1 MAIKEAVL
9 SLNEITITAASP
21 DRASIEGTISLTEA
35 LPLEKVR
42 KMLEYDYPEK
52 GAEANVTAGT
62 DPLNYHFEIIGL
74 PRDTKDRTLKISLK
88 AGDTGFVTDSRLEI
102 RIPAMNDF
110 KVLSTERVEAD
121 DPYIDIY
128 FTEALADVSDNS
140 GLFTLEGVGRSYIQT
155 ENAHVK
161 VFYENPDDQ
170 PLTLKISGAVSSHD
184 GTRLGEDY
192 SKKFSST
199 EVRPAVE
206 IPVKGNILPNSK
218 ELILP
223 FKAVNLNA
231 VDIRV
236 IQIYE
241 DNVLMF
247 LQDNNFSGDN
257 SLRRCGRLVYKRRV
271 RLDSDPSKNLHK
283 WQDYSVDL
291 SGLFR
296 QEPGAIYRIRIS
308 FKQEYSVYGKNDSF
322 KSGTPSDKM
331 VNISAEDIT
340 DKDND
345 EWDTPSPYYYDDFYD
360 WEKYNWKDRDN
371 PLKPTYYMEDGRFP
385 AINLL
390 TSNLGVIA
398 KYAGGD
404 KLWVSVSDIIEA
416 APVFNAELYVYSY
429 QLKEIG
435 YAKTGTDG
443 MAEVQLSGKPF
454 VVWPRGAER
463 PAT

>member
-1 MAIKEAVL
+1 M
-9 SLNEITITAASP
+9 
-21 DRASIEGTISLTEA
+21 
-35 LPLEKVR
+35 
-42 KMLEYDYPEK
+42 
-52 GAEANVTAGT
+52 
-62 DPLNYHFEIIGL
+62 
-74 PRDTKDRTLKISLK
+74 
-88 AGDTGFVTDSRLEI
+88 
-102 RIPAMNDF
+102 
-110 KVLSTERVEAD
+110 
-121 DPYIDIY
+121 
-128 FTEALADVSDNS
+128 
-140 GLFTLEGVGRSYIQT
+140 
-155 ENAHVK
+155 
-161 VFYENPDDQ
+161 
-170 PLTLKISGAVSSHD
+170 
-184 GTRLGEDY
+184 
-192 SKKFSST
+192 
-199 EVRPAVE
+199 
-206 IPVKGNILPNSK
+206 
-218 ELILP
+218 
-223 FKAVNLNA
+223 
-231 VDIRV
+231 DIRV

-416 APVFNAELYVYSY
+416 APVCNALR
-429 QLKEIG
+429 L
-435 YAKTGTDG
+435 
-443 MAEVQLSGKPF
+443 
-454 VVWPRGAER
+454 
-463 PAT
+463 